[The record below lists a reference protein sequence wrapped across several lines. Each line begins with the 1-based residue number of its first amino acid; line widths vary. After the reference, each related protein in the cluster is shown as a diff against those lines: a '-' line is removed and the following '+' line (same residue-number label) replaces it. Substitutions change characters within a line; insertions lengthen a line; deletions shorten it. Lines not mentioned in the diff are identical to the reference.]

1 MQYHASDVPQS
12 TSNSKQQG
20 KQQNRTGK
28 NTSHGNIFA
37 KHISPT
43 RANLFVYNVD
53 IAYLL
58 THIHLHIL
66 CPSYFIRVNIYQK
79 EISVSLLARKEK
91 PLFPDVL

>member
-1 MQYHASDVPQS
+1 MCLNPRQIQ
-12 TSNSKQQG
+12 NSKEN
-20 KQQNRTGK
+20 NRIGQEK